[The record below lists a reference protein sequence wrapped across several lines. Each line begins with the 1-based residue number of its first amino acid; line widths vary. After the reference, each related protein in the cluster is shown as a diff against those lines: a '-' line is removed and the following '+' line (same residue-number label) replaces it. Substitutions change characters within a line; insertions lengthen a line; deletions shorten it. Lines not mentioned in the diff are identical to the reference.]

1 MEIKSFECSYLEDVK
16 KLLKA
21 AFYRENSNAVLNEW
35 EFAETVLQ
43 DAGYKP
49 YLCLIAVEKDEVIGY
64 NILTAAAIGEQ
75 KGLALGPLAVKEEYQ
90 NKGIGTRLVRE
101 SIQRAQESGYPW
113 IAVLGGDYYSRF
125 GFKAGR
131 LYGITVSDNAFEND
145 HIQILFLN
153 RSTESRVS
161 GKIIYCNSF
170 YDSNGNLL

>member
-75 KGLALGPLAVKEEYQ
+75 KGLALGPLAVKKECQ
-90 NKGIGTRLVRE
+90 NKELVPGWFVKVFKERRSQAIPGSLYWAAITIPALALKPE
-101 SIQRAQESGYPW
+101 SYM
-113 IAVLGGDYYSRF
+113 VLPY
-125 GFKAGR
+125 
-131 LYGITVSDNAFEND
+131 
-145 HIQILFLN
+145 QIMHLKTIIF
-153 RSTESRVS
+153 RS
-161 GKIIYCNSF
+161 F
-170 YDSNGNLL
+170 F